1 MNVDALE
8 RAVPAPVRRIA
19 RRLEDAGHEAWAVGG
34 AVRDVLL
41 DLPAGDWDLATGA
54 RPDEVQRLFR
64 RTVPIGVEHG
74 TVGVLERG
82 VLYEVTTF
90 RRDVETFGRHAV
102 VEFADSINEDLSR
115 RDFTCNALA
124 WRPATGELRDP
135 FHGLEDLHEGRLST
149 VGEAAD
155 RFAEDYLRILRA
167 LRFAGHFELHITPG
181 TWSALCAAV
190 EELRSLSAER
200 VREELWKVLGRTW
213 RASRTLRLYGDAG
226 VLGVLYPELVPVR
239 GLDERDDVRPWDR
252 SLRAVDA
259 LPPRRTLLRAAALL
273 HALGMPSART
283 RDLRGGWRY
292 TGHEV
297 LGARLA
303 GEVMVRLKASNADTE
318 RLTRLVRHQR
328 DLFPPD
334 TLEAGVRRWLRHVGA
349 DLAHDLFRL
358 RFALWRGVETEDQPA
373 DLLERW
379 RMAHAVLCSRPV
391 LGVTDLAIDGHDLR
405 ALGLEPGP
413 RFGEILAELLERVT
427 DEPALNER
435 ATLLELV
442 LAELTR
448 S

>member
-8 RAVPAPVRRIA
+8 RAVPAAVRRIA
-19 RRLEDAGHEAWAVGG
+19 RRLEDGGHEAWAVGG

-41 DLPAGDWDLATGA
+41 GLPAGDWDLATGA
-54 RPDEVQRLFR
+54 RPDEVRRLFR

-74 TVGVLERG
+74 TVGVLDRG

-102 VEFADSINEDLSR
+102 VEFADTIDDDLSR

-124 WRPATGELRDP
+124 WRPATGQLRDP
-135 FHGLEDLHEGRLST
+135 FHGLEDLREGRLST
-149 VGEAAD
+149 VGQAAD
-155 RFAEDYLRILRA
+155 RFAEDYLRVLRA
-167 LRFAGHFELHITPG
+167 LRFAGHFELDITPA
-181 TWSALCAAV
+181 TWSALCAAMG
-190 EELRSLSAER
+190 ELPSLSAER

-213 RASRTLRLYGDAG
+213 RASRTLRLYAAAG
-226 VLGVLYPELVPVR
+226 ALAVLYPELVPVR
-239 GLDERDDVRPWDR
+239 ELDGHEDVQPWDR
-252 SLRAVDA
+252 SLGAIDA
-259 LPPRRTLLRAAALL
+259 LPPRRTLLRACALL
-273 HALGMPSART
+273 HAVGMPSART

-297 LGARLA
+297 MGARLA
-303 GEVMVRLKASNADTE
+303 GEVMARLKASNADRE

-334 TLEAGVRRWLRHVGA
+334 APEAGVRRWLRHVGA
-349 DLAHDLFRL
+349 DLARDLFRL
-358 RFALWRGVETEDQPA
+358 RFALWRGATEEGRPT

-391 LGVTDLAIDGHDLR
+391 LDVTDLAIDGHDLR

-413 RFGEILAELLERVT
+413 RFGEILGQLLDRVT
-427 DEPALNER
+427 DDPSLNER
-435 ATLLELV
+435 GRLLELV
-442 LAELTR
+442 RSELIR